1 MNHLKNWEQYLKI
14 SLFTLSVELVQLAE
28 ITIVYVQQMAKGGFH
43 FAIIIELIKN
53 EILDKSALESIALE
67 ARPRHRHHQQRLFF
81 RHGIY
86 LQNNAAVLYI

>member
-1 MNHLKNWEQYLKI
+1 MMNHLKNRAQYLKI

-53 EILDKSALESIALE
+53 EILDKSALEPIALE
-67 ARPRHRHHQQRLFF
+67 VRPRHRHQQRLFF
-81 RHGIY
+81 DMASIY
-86 LQNNAAVLYI
+86 KTMRVFCI